1 MLRRST
7 AFGHPFDD
15 FFAFNGHHPLMTSSM
30 NKNVLAL
37 VLAASL
43 PLLAAAQAPVVQTVQ
58 KDPEGVVSLNSSATV
73 QVPNDWITVQFS
85 TTKEGTDAGA
95 VQAALKEALAT
106 ALAQARQVAKPD
118 GHVEVQGGGFSLQP
132 RFNNK
137 GLVNGWTGTTSL
149 TVQGRDM
156 ATIAELAGRVQS
168 LTIGSL
174 DYSVSR
180 EAREK
185 VEGEA
190 AAQAIARFRAKA
202 ADYAKA
208 FGYANFVVR
217 EANIN
222 FDNGQPPPRPF
233 RMKAAIAPGAGEAL
247 PVEAGSGNVTSSVNG
262 SVQLK

>member
-1 MLRRST
+1 MN
-7 AFGHPFDD
+7 A
-15 FFAFNGHHPLMTSSM
+15 SM
-30 NKNVLAL
+30 KKQTLVLLSAC

-43 PLLAAAQAPVVQTVQ
+43 SMPARAQAPLVQAVQ

-73 QVPNDWITVQFS
+73 QVPNDWITVDFS
-85 TTKEGTDAGA
+85 TTKEGVEAAA
-95 VQAALKEALAT
+95 VQAALKEALGA

-137 GLVNGWTGTTSL
+137 GVVNGWTGTTSL

-156 ATIAELAGRVQS
+156 GTIAELAGRVQS
-168 LTIGSL
+168 MTVSNLG
-174 DYSVSR
+174 YGVSR

-185 VEGEA
+185 VEGDV

-208 FGYANFVVR
+208 FGYATFTVR
-217 EANIN
+217 DANVNI
-222 FDNGQPPPRPF
+222 DNGQPTPRPF
-233 RMKAAIAPGAGEAL
+233 RMKAMVSAGASDAL
-247 PVEAGSGNVTSSVNG
+247 PVEAGSGAVTANVNG
-262 SVQLK
+262 SIQLK

>member
-1 MLRRST
+1 
-7 AFGHPFDD
+7 
-15 FFAFNGHHPLMTSSM
+15 MTESM
-30 NKNVLAL
+30 NRKVLMLVAACAL
-37 VLAASL
+37 GASL
-43 PLLAAAQAPVVQTVQ
+43 SLQARAQAPVQ
-58 KDPEGVVSLNSSATV
+58 KDPEGVVSLNSSVTV

-85 TTKEGTDAGA
+85 TSKEGIDANA
-95 VQAALKEALAT
+95 VQSALKEALGT

-137 GLVNGWTGTTSL
+137 GIVNGWTGTTSL

-156 ATIAELAGRVQS
+156 GTIAELAGRVQS
-168 LTIGSL
+168 MTVGSL

-185 VEGEA
+185 VEGDA

-202 ADYAKA
+202 GDYAKA
-208 FGYANFVVR
+208 FGYSSFVVR
-217 EANIN
+217 EANVN
-222 FDNGQPPPRPF
+222 FDGGQPPPRPF
-233 RMKAAIAPGAGEAL
+233 RARIAMAPSMSEPL
-247 PVEAGSGNVTSSVNG
+247 PVEAGSGSVTANVNG

>member
-1 MLRRST
+1 
-7 AFGHPFDD
+7 
-15 FFAFNGHHPLMTSSM
+15 MTQSM
-30 NKNVLAL
+30 NKKVLMFL
-37 VLAASL
+37 LAASL
-43 PLLAAAQAPVVQTVQ
+43 PMLAAAQAPIVQTVQ

-85 TTKEGTDAGA
+85 TSKEGIDANA
-95 VQAALKEALAT
+95 VQAALKEALGT

-137 GLVNGWTGTTSL
+137 GVVNGWTGTTSL

-156 ATIAELAGRVQS
+156 GTIAELAGRVQS
-168 LTIGSL
+168 LTVASL

-185 VEGEA
+185 VEGDA

-202 ADYAKA
+202 GDYAKA
-208 FGYANFVVR
+208 FGYSSFVVR
-217 EANIN
+217 EANVN
-222 FDNGQPPPRPF
+222 FDSGQPPPRPF
-233 RMKAAIAPGAGEAL
+233 RAKIAMASNASEAL
-247 PVEAGSGNVTSSVNG
+247 PVEAGSGTVTANVNG

>member
-1 MLRRST
+1 
-7 AFGHPFDD
+7 
-15 FFAFNGHHPLMTSSM
+15 M
-30 NKNVLAL
+30 NKNVLVL
-37 VLAASL
+37 VLAACL
-43 PLLAAAQAPVVQTVQ
+43 PALAAAQPAVAPMQ

-73 QVPNDWITVQFS
+73 QVPNDWIAVQFS
-85 TTKEGTDAGA
+85 TTREGTDAA
-95 VQAALKEALAT
+95 TVQAALKEALGT

-137 GLVNGWTGTTSL
+137 GIVNGWTGTTSHV
-149 TVQGRDM
+149 VQGRVM
-156 ATIAELAGRVQS
+156 GTIAELAGKVQS
-168 LTIGSL
+168 MTVGSL

-185 VEGEA
+185 VEGEL

-208 FGYANFVVR
+208 FGYGSFTIR
-217 EANIN
+217 EVNVN
-222 FDNGQPPPRPF
+222 VDNNQPPRPYGF
-233 RMKAAIAPGAGEAL
+233 RAKAMAVSDSAPM
-247 PVEAGSGNVTSSVNG
+247 PVEAGSGTVTANVNG

>member
-1 MLRRST
+1 
-7 AFGHPFDD
+7 
-15 FFAFNGHHPLMTSSM
+15 MTQSM
-30 NKNVLAL
+30 NKKVLML

-43 PLLAAAQAPVVQTVQ
+43 PLLAAAQAPIVQTVQ

-85 TTKEGTDAGA
+85 TSKEGIDANA
-95 VQAALKEALAT
+95 VQAALKEALGM
-106 ALAQARQVAKPD
+106 ALAQARQVARPD

-132 RFNNK
+132 RFNAK
-137 GLVNGWTGTTSL
+137 GIVNGWSGTTSL

-156 ATIAELAGRVQS
+156 GTIADLAGRIQS
-168 LTIGSL
+168 MTVGSL

-185 VEGEA
+185 AEGELA
-190 AAQAIARFRAKA
+190 GQAIARFRAKA

-208 FGYANFVVR
+208 FGYGTFTVR

-222 FDNGQPPPRPF
+222 FDSGQPTPRPF
-233 RMKAAIAPGAGEAL
+233 LMQARKMAVSDSASL
-247 PVEAGSGNVTSSVNG
+247 PTEAGSGSVTANVNG

>member
-1 MLRRST
+1 
-7 AFGHPFDD
+7 
-15 FFAFNGHHPLMTSSM
+15 MTQSM
-30 NKNVLAL
+30 NKKVLMFL
-37 VLAASL
+37 LAASL
-43 PLLAAAQAPVVQTVQ
+43 PMLAAAQAPIVQTVQ

-85 TTKEGTDAGA
+85 TSKEGIDANA
-95 VQAALKEALAT
+95 VQAALKEALGT

-137 GLVNGWTGTTSL
+137 GVVNGWTGTTSL

-156 ATIAELAGRVQS
+156 GTIAELAGRVQS
-168 LTIGSL
+168 LTVASL

-185 VEGEA
+185 VEGDA

-202 ADYAKA
+202 GDYAKA
-208 FGYANFVVR
+208 FGYASFVVR
-217 EANIN
+217 EANVN
-222 FDNGQPPPRPF
+222 FDSGQPPPRPF
-233 RMKAAIAPGAGEAL
+233 RAKIAMASNASEAL
-247 PVEAGSGNVTSSVNG
+247 PVEAGSGTVTANVNG

>member
-1 MLRRST
+1 
-7 AFGHPFDD
+7 
-15 FFAFNGHHPLMTSSM
+15 MTQSM
-30 NKNVLAL
+30 NKKVLML

-43 PLLAAAQAPVVQTVQ
+43 PMLAAAQAPIVQTVQ

-85 TTKEGTDAGA
+85 TSKEGVDANA
-95 VQAALKEALAT
+95 VQAALKEALGT
-106 ALAQARQVAKPD
+106 ALAQARQVARPD

-137 GLVNGWTGTTSL
+137 GVVNGWSGTTSL

-156 ATIAELAGRVQS
+156 GTIAELAGRVQS
-168 LTIGSL
+168 MTVGSL

-185 VEGEA
+185 VEGDV

-208 FGYANFVVR
+208 FGYATFTVR
-217 EANIN
+217 DANVSV
-222 FDNGQPPPRPF
+222 DNGQPTPRPY
-233 RMKAAIAPGAGEAL
+233 RAKLTMGVSASDSL
-247 PVEAGSGNVTSSVNG
+247 PVEAGSGTVTANVNG